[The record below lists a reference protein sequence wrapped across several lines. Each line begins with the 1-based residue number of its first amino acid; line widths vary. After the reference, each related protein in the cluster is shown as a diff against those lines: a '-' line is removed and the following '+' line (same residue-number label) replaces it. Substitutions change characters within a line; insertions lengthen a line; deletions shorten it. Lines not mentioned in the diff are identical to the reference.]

1 MNPASCAESKRM
13 IVRAREKCLRA
24 AADHLKQI
32 ALQNN
37 IPQLIATR
45 SSFPCKATELSSILP
60 KELND
65 REGFNLFQ
73 SPPWLASSFC
83 TNQVSSTIPGISGC
97 GDPSALQLEKSL
109 DHISLYQVDC
119 TIYTDGSASA
129 GLRNG
134 AAAVIISTGS
144 HTQPTVVSTIKIKGR
159 AFTSS
164 YDEKIA
170 AMESALQWIS
180 TNANSVQ
187 TSILICT
194 DSQPL
199 CDALSSW
206 NPRTISIRQCISS
219 ISSTI
224 FMQGYQDTPPF
235 LAITTQTEQQK
246 KPPQLNQIS
255 STLHQFH
262 APFRSST
269 NFSATI
275 LLLTPEQAKFTNIAR
290 LRSIYN
296 NYKAAE
302 MMY

>member
-1 MNPASCAESKRM
+1 
-13 IVRAREKCLRA
+13 
-24 AADHLKQI
+24 
-32 ALQNN
+32 
-37 IPQLIATR
+37 
-45 SSFPCKATELSSILP
+45 
-60 KELND
+60 
-65 REGFNLFQ
+65 
-73 SPPWLASSFC
+73 
-83 TNQVSSTIPGISGC
+83 
-97 GDPSALQLEKSL
+97 
-109 DHISLYQVDC
+109 
-119 TIYTDGSASA
+119 
-129 GLRNG
+129 
-134 AAAVIISTGS
+134 
-144 HTQPTVVSTIKIKGR
+144 
-159 AFTSS
+159 
-164 YDEKIA
+164 
-170 AMESALQWIS
+170 MESALQWIS

-235 LAITTQTEQQK
+235 LEITTQTEQQK

-269 NFSATI
+269 NCSATI
-275 LLLTPEQAKFTNIAR
+275 LLLTPELAKFTNIAR
-290 LRSIYN
+290 LPSIYN

>member
-13 IVRAREKCLRA
+13 IVRAREKCLCA

-60 KELND
+60 KELNHC
-65 REGFNLFQ
+65 EGFNLFP

-97 GDPSALQLEKSL
+97 GDPSALKLEKSL

-134 AAAVIISTGS
+134 GAAAIISTGS

-219 ISSTI
+219 VSSTI

-235 LAITTQTEQQK
+235 LAITTQTAAKEATTIESDIIH
-246 KPPQLNQIS
+246 PSPVS
-255 STLHQFH
+255 C
-262 APFRSST
+262 AFRSST
-269 NFSATI
+269 NCSATI